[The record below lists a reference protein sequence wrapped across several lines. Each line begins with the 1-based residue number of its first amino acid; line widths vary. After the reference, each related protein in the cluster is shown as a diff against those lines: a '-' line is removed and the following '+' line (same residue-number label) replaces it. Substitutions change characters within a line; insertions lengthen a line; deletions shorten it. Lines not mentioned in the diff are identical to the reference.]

1 MKKYFLIS
9 LGKLFF
15 LFFLHNT
22 AYANSIDPKN
32 FIQEIIDDVKT
43 TLVSSNTKEYKVDN
57 LSQLAKARVDINGI
71 GLYSLGPYRKKL
83 NDKQKKE
90 YTILFEKYFIK
101 TFTSRLSDYSDP
113 EINITGSD
121 KKNDNYTVVSSV
133 LLATEQ
139 RPEVKIEWVVYTKNP
154 DKPLIRDLIIEGL
167 KLARTQKEEF
177 TSIIQSNDEN
187 INALLNKLRDFTN

>member
-1 MKKYFLIS
+1 MRKIFLLS

-15 LFFLHNT
+15 ILCLYNT
-22 AYANSIDPKN
+22 VYANSTDPKK

-43 TLVSSNTKEYKVDN
+43 TLVTSNSKEYKKDS
-57 LSQLAKARVDINGI
+57 LGKIAKERVDIEGI
-71 GLYSLGPYRKKL
+71 GLYSLGSYRKKL

-90 YTILFEKYFIK
+90 YTLLFEKYFIK
-101 TFTSRLSDYSDP
+101 TFTSRLSDYSNP
-113 EINITGSD
+113 EINIVGSD
-121 KKNDNYTVVSSV
+121 KKNDNYTVVSSI

-139 RPEVKIEWVVYTKNP
+139 RPEVKIDWVVYTKNP
-154 DKPLIRDLIIEGL
+154 EKPLIRDLIIEGL

-187 INALLNKLRDFTN
+187 IDALLVKLKDFTN

>member
-1 MKKYFLIS
+1 MKNYFLIS

-15 LFFLHNT
+15 LFFLYNT
-22 AYANSIDPKN
+22 AFANSIDPKK

-43 TLVSSNTKEYKVDN
+43 TLVSSNTKEYKVDS
-57 LSQLAKARVDINGI
+57 LSKLAKARVDINGI
-71 GLYSLGPYRKKL
+71 GLYSLGPYRKKI

-90 YTILFEKYFIK
+90 YAILFEKYFIK

-187 INALLNKLRDFTN
+187 INALLIKLRDFTN